1 KPRLGAL
8 RRKELRLN
16 CRLRKIDCSQRTGP
30 AGCRRT
36 ARKDACAPDCASA
49 SAYSKMF
56 FITAQSLDRREAIR
70 RINLI
75 AGKDLRAM
83 ADEYKIGVWR
93 NSRENKGWAGQ
104 VIERYLG
111 LPQNSRQAP
120 DFGDWELKVV
130 PLRKDASGNLRVK
143 ESMAITMLE
152 PAEVV
157 ANNFEDSHLYDKL
170 RSMVVV
176 SRVWESKEELHSILH
191 AAAEFDLDNSEIRKQ
206 VVSDYESI
214 RAQIWERGIDSVTG
228 DLGKLVQARTKGPG
242 HGSTSRAFYA
252 RPIFVAHILNL
263 QKLAWM
269 PRVFFDDESEPRRV
283 GVATG

>member
-1 KPRLGAL
+1 M
-8 RRKELRLN
+8 
-16 CRLRKIDCSQRTGP
+16 Q
-30 AGCRRT
+30 GCVR
-36 ARKDACAPDCASA
+36 SN
-49 SAYSKMF
+49 MF
-56 FITAQSLDRREAIR
+56 FITTQSLDRKEAIR

-75 AGKDLRAM
+75 VGKDLRAL
-83 ADEYKIGVWR
+83 ADEYKIPVWK

-130 PLRKDASGNLRVK
+130 SLRKDADGNLHVK

-157 ANNFEDSHLYDKL
+157 ANKFEDSHLYDKL

-176 SRVWESKEELHSILH
+176 SRIYESKEELHSILH
-191 AAAEFDLDNSEIRKQ
+191 AAAEFDLDNPDIRKQ
-206 VVSDYESI
+206 VIRDYESI
-214 RAQIWERGIDSVTG
+214 RTQIREQGIDSVTG
-228 DLGKLVQARTKGPG
+228 DLGKLVQARTKGRG

-263 QKLAWM
+263 QKLARM
-269 PRVFFDDESEPRRV
+269 PRVFASSDEA
-283 GVATG
+283 VA